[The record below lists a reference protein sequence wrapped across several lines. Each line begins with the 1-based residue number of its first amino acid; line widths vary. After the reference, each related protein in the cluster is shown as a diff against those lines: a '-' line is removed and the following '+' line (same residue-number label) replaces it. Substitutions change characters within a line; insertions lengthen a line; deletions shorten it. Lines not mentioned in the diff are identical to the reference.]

1 MGSKVEKSFST
12 LGLADGI
19 LDGVLACVIEAEK
32 KAKSSREIQTID
44 VSRRGLRQDIY
55 VGKVMVIPPAIM
67 DEPDKIPDPLLK
79 GAVLKLFNGEEA
91 AELVLHQ
98 LASNEFDKLTPK
110 VILDYKDRVFRDD
123 EGKMSCIVL
132 FQPAWANVRDFH
144 AFRFIKDE
152 EKLKTLLRH
161 LVFSA

>member
-19 LDGVLACVIEAEK
+19 LDGVLSCLIEAEK

-91 AELVLHQ
+91 AELRHE
-98 LASNEFDKLTPK
+98 A
-110 VILDYKDRVFRDD
+110 RGRGGDD
-123 EGKMSCIVL
+123 EIVEHKIR
-132 FQPAWANVRDFH
+132 A
-144 AFRFIKDE
+144 
-152 EKLKTLLRH
+152 LR
-161 LVFSA
+161 VAAARP